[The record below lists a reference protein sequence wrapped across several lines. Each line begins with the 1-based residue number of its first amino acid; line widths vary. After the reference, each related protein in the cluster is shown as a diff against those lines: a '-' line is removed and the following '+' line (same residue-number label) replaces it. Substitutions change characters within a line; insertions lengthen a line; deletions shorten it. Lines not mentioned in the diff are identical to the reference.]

1 MKTLLT
7 VKQHLIC
14 ITIIS
19 FLILIPGNIQA
30 QGMPVYDNTNF
41 ISLAQ
46 QLIESAKQTSN
57 LVQTVNFLK
66 EQKENLEKVTN
77 VVKQLHAVQ
86 EITENNQRLYRMVRD
101 DLREILASPYIRPS
115 EIERV
120 SDAFNR
126 IIETSLEDLSYME
139 SILSSDY
146 LKMSDAERAKILQEK
161 KEASRQMVMEINQK
175 TKRYR
180 DIISFREMQDKINN
194 RENEF

>member
-7 VKQHLIC
+7 AKQHLLC

-161 KEASRQMVMEINQK
+161 KEASRKMVMEINQK

>member
-7 VKQHLIC
+7 AKQHLLC

>member
-1 MKTLLT
+1 MKIILT
-7 VKQHLIC
+7 AKQHLLC

-19 FLILIPGNIQA
+19 LLILTPGNIQT

-146 LKMSDAERAKILQEK
+146 LKMSDAERTKILQEK
-161 KEASRQMVMEINQK
+161 KEGSRQMVMEINQK

>member
-1 MKTLLT
+1 
-7 VKQHLIC
+7 
-14 ITIIS
+14 
-19 FLILIPGNIQA
+19 
-30 QGMPVYDNTNF
+30 MPVYDNTNF

-161 KEASRQMVMEINQK
+161 KEASRKMVMEINQK

>member
-7 VKQHLIC
+7 AKQHLIC

-146 LKMSDAERAKILQEK
+146 LKMSDAERAKILQKK

>member
-161 KEASRQMVMEINQK
+161 KEASRKMVMEINQK